1 MVYCTTIN
9 SRKKEYLK
17 LSFIL
22 PSHPSPLLCTS
33 ASLSKIGS
41 RGGCREGG
49 GEDLFQKYSIGILT
63 KFFYEVDEGSKTK
76 SFKINKIIL
85 MSHSLLFSRSGVCGI
100 NCWTIQKGKIL
111 RFKRGFW
118 AVGRFSPGTSFWS
131 RNHGNLD
138 VGCATEDSGKVWK
151 LLTLQC
157 ARWKLSK
164 LFEIIYLYF
173 LLPRT
178 PQDNAF
184 IRFHS

>member
-1 MVYCTTIN
+1 MVYSTTMN
-9 SRKKEYLK
+9 CRKKEYLK

-22 PSHPSPLLCTS
+22 PSHPTPLLCTS
-33 ASLSKIGS
+33 ASLSKIRS

-63 KFFYEVDEGSKTK
+63 KLFYEVDESSNTK
-76 SFKINKIIL
+76 SLKINKIIL
-85 MSHSLLFSRSGVCGI
+85 MPHSLLFSRSGVCGI

-118 AVGRFSPGTSFWS
+118 TIRRFSSGTSFWS

-151 LLTLQC
+151 LLTLQL
-157 ARWKLSK
+157 AWSKLSK
-164 LFEIIYLYF
+164 NENDRHVNKAIWNYIVILSPLH
-173 LLPRT
+173 
-178 PQDNAF
+178 NK
-184 IRFHS
+184 